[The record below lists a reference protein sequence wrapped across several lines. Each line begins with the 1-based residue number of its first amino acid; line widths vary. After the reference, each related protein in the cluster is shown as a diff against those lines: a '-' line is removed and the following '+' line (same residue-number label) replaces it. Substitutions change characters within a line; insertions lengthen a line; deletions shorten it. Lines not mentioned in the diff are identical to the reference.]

1 MSEYLRCT
9 CLDRARIAL
18 EQTAQYHCAA
28 QMDLLQA
35 AIDVASEFTELD
47 SSHPVEIVYDL
58 VRAVEIIGLFE
69 EGQDEID
76 L

>member
-1 MSEYLRCT
+1 MSDHNT
-9 CLDRARIAL
+9 CLDRAMIAL
-18 EQTAQYHCAA
+18 EAAGQYQCAA

-35 AIDVASEFTELD
+35 AIDVASELTELD

-69 EGQDEID
+69 EGQDEPN